1 MNPAQ
6 KRNHTTAFTQPHNP
20 RPRPTAPPAVPSFN
34 ASIAHLLPVKPSAGP
49 VPNPSPSQAS
59 KSQNPPAQPKKNLL
73 GLTPSHPDESS
84 SSEDEDEEARLSSTL
99 DASSANPGAQVLAF
113 EYKGQL
119 ASLRTAGEIQAWIA
133 ERRKRFP
140 TVAKAEAAKKER
152 KEKKRKWEEEK
163 AERQKKMEEEKAE
176 RRKKMEEER
185 AERKLKFEE
194 ERKAKELARQMS
206 AVEKEIDAQNTI
218 KDKDSKSTPT
228 SKAEALA
235 EKLRKRALKAEKA
248 LKKAEEAL
256 RIAKE
261 KQAKASSEQAHLVE
275 KPGAHEGSGAE
286 VVSNATADPDE
297 TSSSGSS
304 ASDSDDSASGL
315 SSDDEGDSDA
325 SSAAPETMST
335 KDPTLANA
343 SALPSVQG
351 TRPPKRARPC
361 TTFMRYNRCRYGA
374 NCRYSH
380 DLNGP
385 SRPDHESTQ
394 GQKKGAVAG
403 KEPKGRNSGNTDTKP
418 ARRKGLYQVMVE
430 KEEEGV
436 RRKVAMTIL
445 RLGEQGFLEDPAPS
459 AV

>member
-6 KRNHTTAFTQPHNP
+6 KRNHTTAFTQPNNL

-34 ASIAHLLPVKPSAGP
+34 ASIAHLLPVKPAASP

-84 SSEDEDEEARLSSTL
+84 SSSEDEDEEARLFSTL
-99 DASSANPGAQVLAF
+99 DASSTSQSAQGLSF

-119 ASLRTAGEIQAWIA
+119 SSLRTAGEIQAWIA

-140 TVAKAEAAKKER
+140 TLAKAEAAKKER
-152 KEKKRKWEEEK
+152 EEKKRKW
-163 AERQKKMEEEKAE
+163 EEEKAE

-194 ERKAKELARQMS
+194 ERKARELARQMP
-206 AVEKEIDAQNTI
+206 AVEKEIHAQ
-218 KDKDSKSTPT
+218 KKSRDKDSKSTPT

-261 KQAKASSEQAHLVE
+261 KQAKALSEQASIVE
-275 KPGAHEGSGAE
+275 EAGAHESSVAE
-286 VVSNATADPDE
+286 AATKSLADPDE

-315 SSDDEGDSDA
+315 SSNDESDSDA

-335 KDPTLANA
+335 KDPALVNA
-343 SALPSVQG
+343 STLPSIQG
-351 TRPPKRARPC
+351 TKPPKRARPC
-361 TTFMRYNRCRYGA
+361 GTFMRYKRCRYGSS
-374 NCRYSH
+374 CRYSH
-380 DLNGP
+380 DLNGQ
-385 SRPDHESTQ
+385 SRQESEGTQ
-394 GQKKGAVAG
+394 GQKKGAIAG
-403 KEPKGRNSGNTDTKP
+403 KEQKGRNSSTADTKQ

-430 KEEEGV
+430 KEEEDV

-445 RLGEQGFLEDPAPS
+445 RLGEQGLLEDPSS
-459 AV
+459 AAG